1 MFLHLPY
8 RLLATPLVFL
18 LAGCV
23 NARKAEQPMMMA
35 DHRPMT
41 MADQPIKSYAE
52 IVKGFDQ
59 TLTEAE
65 KRRVLAELRKSKE
78 RSSAAGKD

>member
-8 RLLATPLVFL
+8 RILAMPLVFL
-18 LAGCV
+18 LGSCV
-23 NARKAEQPMMMA
+23 NARKADQPMLMA
-35 DHRPMT
+35 DRPMT
-41 MADQPIKSYAE
+41 MAEPIKSYAE

-65 KRRVLAELRKSKE
+65 KRRVLAQLRKDKE
-78 RSSAAGKD
+78 RQKKARRS

>member
-8 RLLATPLVFL
+8 RILAMPLVFL
-18 LAGCV
+18 LASCV
-23 NARKAEQPMMMA
+23 NARKADQPMMMA
-35 DHRPMT
+35 DRPIT

-52 IVKGFDQ
+52 IVRGFDQ

-65 KRRVLAELRKSKE
+65 KKRVLAELRKNKE